1 MKILVGIDSSDTC
14 KDAVKHLRMSG
25 LSMGAV
31 VKFVHVM
38 PEGRE
43 ASEVSDSLADAI
55 GAMTNAQSVDTF
67 YAEGNP
73 ADRILELATQFEADL
88 IAVGTSDK
96 SGLARLL
103 LGSVSKEILSRADC
117 PVLILRG
124 EPSNMTNVLVAADD
138 SEHSAAC
145 MEWLSNLSWARHKEL
160 VLLSVMNELPV
171 AIESEFSSAD
181 SASESMLRKQAE
193 ELRVAQLSQNWSEL
207 CGANLKRSQIP
218 FVVTDGDPAESILAL
233 SRKWPVDLIVMG
245 SHHRTEDDSASSRE
259 SVSEIVADKAG
270 CSVLV
275 VREVVATHFEEV
287 RAAVTISPVFERID
301 ENVHQA
307 RVITSLSVNDFTSQF
322 PSKL

>member
-1 MKILVGIDSSDTC
+1 MKILVAIDSSDTC

-25 LSMGAV
+25 LSMGAI

-38 PEGRE
+38 PEGQE
-43 ASEVSDSLADAI
+43 ASEVSASLADTIAT
-55 GAMTNAQSVDTF
+55 MTNAKSVDTL

-73 ADRILELATQFEADL
+73 ADRILELAIQFEADL

-96 SGLARLL
+96 GGIARLL
-103 LGSVSKEILSRADC
+103 LGSVSREIFSRAEC

-124 EPSNMTNVLVAADD
+124 EPGNMTNVLVAADD

-171 AIESEFSSAD
+171 AIESEFSSVD
-181 SASESMLRKQAE
+181 SASDSMLRKQAE

-245 SHHRTEDDSASSRE
+245 SHSRTGVDNASHD
-259 SVSEIVADKAG
+259 SVSETVADKAG

-287 RAAVTISPVFERID
+287 RVAVTISPVFSRID

-307 RVITSLSVNDFTSQF
+307 RVITSLSVNEFTSQF
-322 PSKL
+322 PSKM